1 MVQTSRLSEVQQHGP
16 ILPLTF
22 FLPMSCS
29 QLSQGRTCT
38 WCTPLS
44 YCQSPR
50 LILAVPCPGH
60 ELEVGNLVLIPG
72 RVSSRDLVGASLP
85 HGLWQGP
92 RLPSPCSRTLFRIR
106 LHCVHDQNSLPSPGQ
121 VLGAGEA
128 AAGRCTSCYPR
139 CQGCLSPWVL
149 VRAGREGLTCRVG
162 EASHPSAFVC
172 PLLRVGGTQADT
184 TPSPPG

>member
-1 MVQTSRLSEVQQHGP
+1 MLATQPRTHMHLVHTSLL
-16 ILPLTF
+16 LPVAPSYF
-22 FLPMSCS
+22 GCPLP
-29 QLSQGRTCT
+29 
-38 WCTPLS
+38 W
-44 YCQSPR
+44 PR
-50 LILAVPCPGH
+50 AQ
-60 ELEVGNLVLIPG
+60 EVGNLVLIPG